1 MTDITTPVLDAHYR
15 RSFGTMAGY
24 LPQDRSGLATW
35 HAAIREKAATLSNAQ
50 GPGYA
55 NQAVQDLANLI
66 DTNGIVRMYVTEAI
80 DQTSAF
86 TKNIASIQD
95 MLAQLDVICTTAPEY
110 NVDKNARVLFPM
122 SALFVDM
129 MATPAGK
136 ALFRLDAFNEALRAI
151 LKTWSNYLDSPA
163 SCWVLNRDA
172 DKGWLGT
179 AAIHEFKLAD
189 FVIDWDAEHGGF
201 QSYNAFFH
209 REIQAS
215 CRPLA
220 GEGDANI
227 ITSPNDGTVY
237 RIATN
242 VQQSA
247 VFWIKEQNYSLQ
259 DMLANP
265 GQDVLQRF
273 VGGTV
278 VQIFLSGADYHRW
291 HAPVDGVVTYEDVD
305 GLLFSENEDNSFDP
319 DAGVTSQVYGAAV
332 NNRGI
337 VSIAADDARLGT
349 VFVMP
354 IGITEISSLTQTAAN
369 GQHVSKGDE
378 LGYFNYGGST
388 LCLVFEKDVQLDFGT
403 LQSGQTIEVNAQL
416 AKLNTPG
423 GR

>member
-1 MTDITTPVLDAHYR
+1 MTSVTGPLLDAHYQ
-15 RSFGTMAGY
+15 RSFGSLAGY
-24 LPQDRSGLATW
+24 LPEDRSGLAAW
-35 HAAIREKAATLSNAQ
+35 HAVIREKAAQLRNDQ

-86 TKNIASIQD
+86 TKNIKNIQD
-95 MLAQLDVICTTAPEY
+95 MLEQLDFICTTAPEY
-110 NVDKNARVLFPM
+110 NVNKKVRVLFPM

-136 ALFRLDAFNEALRAI
+136 ALFRLEPFNEALRAI
-151 LKTWSNYLDSPA
+151 LQTWAAYLDSQA
-163 SCWVLNRDA
+163 SCWVLNRDPNI
-172 DKGWLGT
+172 GWLGT
-179 AAIHEFKLAD
+179 AAIAEFKLAD
-189 FVIDWDAEHGGF
+189 FVIDWDAEYGGF
-201 QSYNAFFH
+201 QSYNDFFH

-237 RIATN
+237 RIATD

-247 VFWIKEQNYSLQ
+247 VFWIKEQSYSLQ

-265 GQDVLQRF
+265 DAALLQRF

-291 HAPVDGVVTYEDVD
+291 HAPVDGVVTYENID
-305 GLLFSENEDNSFDP
+305 GLLFSENEDSSFDP

-337 VSIAADDARLGT
+337 VSITADDARLGT

-388 LCLVFEKDVQLDFGT
+388 LCLVFENTVSLNFGT
-403 LQSGQTIEVNAQL
+403 LQPNQTIEVNAQL
-416 AKLNTPG
+416 ARLNTPV
-423 GR
+423 